1 MPAPDCIA
9 RTWIRS
15 VVAVIETWALAPP
28 SAGGDVPRHAS
39 SDAVLSGDAALRTS
53 SAAPVAPARLPL
65 GLAGLRLRLALARR
79 RRSPCA
85 RRRRREKG
93 GARERR
99 HAPVSLLLGERVV
112 CVDPTV
118 DRPLVGEVDAVGEH
132 RRGHRLRQAEVTGV
146 GCPLHEL
153 VARRER
159 RRCEELGRP
168 WRAPARRP
176 QETEHL
182 LY

>member
-1 MPAPDCIA
+1 MPAPDSIA

-65 GLAGLRLRLALARR
+65 RLAGLRLRLALARR

-99 HAPVSLLLGERVV
+99 Q
-112 CVDPTV
+112 
-118 DRPLVGEVDAVGEH
+118 DRKSTRLNSSHVAISYAV
-132 RRGHRLRQAEVTGV
+132 
-146 GCPLHEL
+146 
-153 VARRER
+153 
-159 RRCEELGRP
+159 
-168 WRAPARRP
+168 
-176 QETEHL
+176 
-182 LY
+182 